1 MPRKGNTVVGVLDE
15 VGESTIK
22 VEGVVYKVAEKP
34 QAFLKRYKPGQQV
47 YVDLRNETVTFMM
60 EYEAWKAK
68 FPTKAQASAMNSFAE
83 KVEESANKIAAI
95 VPVAHGSKS
104 DDLRIMNSAAACAT
118 GLVKSMIERA
128 WFGPVTDD
136 AFNLV
141 RVEMNQLMIA
151 IYNDQKQILGGE

>member
-1 MPRKGNTVVGVLDE
+1 
-15 VGESTIK
+15 
-22 VEGVVYKVAEKP
+22 
-34 QAFLKRYKPGQQV
+34 
-47 YVDLRNETVTFMM
+47 
-60 EYEAWKAK
+60 
-68 FPTKAQASAMNSFAE
+68 MNSFAE

-141 RVEMNQLMIA
+141 RVKMNQLMIA

>member
-1 MPRKGNTVVGVLDE
+1 
-15 VGESTIK
+15 
-22 VEGVVYKVAEKP
+22 
-34 QAFLKRYKPGQQV
+34 
-47 YVDLRNETVTFMM
+47 MM

-118 GLVKSMIERA
+118 GLVKSMIEVG
-128 WFGPVTDD
+128 WFKSAKESDI
-136 AFNLV
+136 
-141 RVEMNQLMIA
+141 RVSMNQFMIA
-151 IYNDQKQILGGE
+151 IYQDQKQILSGE

>member
-1 MPRKGNTVVGVLDE
+1 MPRKGNTVIGVLDE

-60 EYEAWKAK
+60 EYDAWKAK
-68 FPTKAQASAMNSFAE
+68 FPTKAQASAMNSFAD
-83 KVEESANKIAAI
+83 KVEQSANKIAAI
-95 VPVAHGSKS
+95 VPNRGSSS
-104 DDLRIMNSAAACAT
+104 DDLRLLNSAAACAT
-118 GLVKSMIERA
+118 GLMKSMIERA

-136 AFNLV
+136 TFNLV
-141 RVEMNQLMIA
+141 RVQMNQLMIA
-151 IYNDQKQILGGE
+151 IYKDQKQILGGD